1 LLNFIF
7 QLHACVLYFGR
18 IDLTLSYLVGK
29 EICIFHIS
37 LCLNMNGLDLFWY
50 KNLNVFLA
58 CNNDTVDA
66 CDVSRCPLFL
76 IGVEGYG

>member
-1 LLNFIF
+1 
-7 QLHACVLYFGR
+7 
-18 IDLTLSYLVGK
+18 
-29 EICIFHIS
+29 
-37 LCLNMNGLDLFWY
+37 MNGLDLFWY

-76 IGVEGYG
+76 IGVEGYGWRQFDVQLEYIYPI